1 MCTGWRCRRKNGRA
15 FALKGDG
22 NRKRTGRRETGKSRK
37 RKRDNCGAK
46 RNEWE
51 IKSDGERAKNRE
63 TEGQREGKSRKTNRE
78 RERNEEKGWLWSG
91 GDARGE

>member
-22 NRKRTGRRETGKSRK
+22 DRKRTGRRETGKSRE

-51 IKSDGERAKNRE
+51 IKSDGERAKNRGTR
-63 TEGQREGKSRKTNRE
+63 TEGWKVAKDGQRGRE
-78 RERNEEKGWLWSG
+78 K
-91 GDARGE
+91 